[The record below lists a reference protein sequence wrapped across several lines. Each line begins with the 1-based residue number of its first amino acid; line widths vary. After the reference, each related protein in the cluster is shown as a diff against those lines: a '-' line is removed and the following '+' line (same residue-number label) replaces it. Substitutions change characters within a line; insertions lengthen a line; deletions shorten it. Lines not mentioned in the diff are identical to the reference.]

1 MDRKP
6 HLKKILAKVKNSEL
20 VEERRDQIFQAAS
33 KLIQK
38 KGYHM
43 TTLRHVSRETGIS
56 LGSLYDYIAGKED
69 ILYLVQAKAAQM
81 INEDLNRM
89 KGGVTNPVQRLK
101 QIIETELDT
110 MDKYQDLVMCIYQES
125 HALSKPSLKSLLSQE
140 EAHMDRFKE
149 VLEEGIQSGV
159 FKPFNTTML
168 ANTIKMMIDAWVVR
182 RWALRAKVSLKEMKR
197 GIVEVVLNGIMTNE
211 KKQNQ

>member
-1 MDRKP
+1 MARKP
-6 HLKKILAKVKNSEL
+6 HRKRILAKVKNSEL
-20 VEERRDQIFQAAS
+20 VEERHDQIFQAAS

-43 TTLRHVSRETGIS
+43 TTLRDVSRETGIG
-56 LGSLYDYIAGKED
+56 LGNLYDYIGGKED
-69 ILYLVQAKAAQM
+69 ILYLIQAKTAQM

-89 KGGVTNPVQRLK
+89 KRGVTNPVQRLK

-125 HALSKPSLKSLLSQE
+125 HALNKPSLKSLLSQE
-140 EAHMDRFKE
+140 EAHMGRFKE

-182 RWALRAKVSLKEMKR
+182 RWALRDKVGLKEMKR

-211 KKQNQ
+211 NKQSQ

>member
-6 HLKKILAKVKNSEL
+6 HRKQILAKVKNSAL
-20 VEERRDQIFQAAS
+20 VEERHDQIFQAAS

-43 TTLRHVSRETGIS
+43 TTLRDVSKEAGIG

-89 KGGVTNPVQRLK
+89 QGAVTNPAQRLK

-125 HALSKPSLKSLLSQE
+125 HALSKPSLKSLLRQE
-140 EAHMDRFKE
+140 EAHMDRYKD

-168 ANTIKMMIDAWVVR
+168 ANSIKMMIDAWVIR
-182 RWALRAKVSLKEMKR
+182 RWALRDKVSLKEMKR
-197 GIVEVVLNGIMTNE
+197 GIVEVILNGVMTNE